1 MKLLLFDFGSVIVGL
16 DKYRC
21 MKALEQIGCQPIAK
35 YVDECRCEDLFHDL
49 EIGGSISNFCAEARE
64 KSGCDATDEEIC
76 WAWNELLTGISVEK
90 LRLIKH
96 LHDDLG
102 YKTAILSNT
111 NEIHWQK
118 SVNDF
123 FTIDGYKVEDYFDE
137 IFLSFE
143 MGVVKPDRR
152 IFEAVMQRCD
162 VTPQDIFFIDDS
174 QRNCEGARQCG
185 ITAFHD
191 PTGCEWMHNL
201 PIYAAALGNFD
212 GVHQGHRYVLDRL
225 CSVAREYC
233 LKPIAITFD
242 KHPRMLF
249 DPTFNNK
256 TLCTNEEKSYLL
268 HETGVSAV
276 RILSF
281 DRALASLSA
290 YDFMKKVLR
299 DEMGVKLLL
308 LGYDNRFGK
317 RNADEDFTTYT
328 RYGEQLGIKVM
339 QADAINV
346 GEVRVSSSHIR
357 HLVERGK
364 MREAA
369 ECLGKPYFIMGRV
382 EEGHQNGR
390 KIGFPTVNIIPVESK
405 LLPPNGVYASRTHIE
420 GYDKCFASMTNIG
433 HRPTYHGHQLT
444 VETNIFDFNDN
455 IYRKTIRVELLQFMR
470 AEQPFDTPEQ
480 LAAQLMKDKEA
491 ILKLGQ

>member
-21 MKALEQIGCQPIAK
+21 MRALEQIGCKPIVP
-35 YVDECRCEDLFHDL
+35 YVDECRSEDLFHEL
-49 EIGGSISNFCAEARE
+49 ELGGSVSDFCDEARR
-64 KSGCDATDEEIC
+64 KSGCNATDEDIC

-111 NEIHWQK
+111 NEIHWKK
-118 SVNDF
+118 SITDF

-137 IFLSFE
+137 VFLSYE
-143 MGVVKPDRR
+143 MGVIKPDRR
-152 IFEAVMQRCD
+152 IFEAVTQRFNIS
-162 VTPQDIFFIDDS
+162 PQDIFFIDDS

-191 PTGCEWMHNL
+191 PTGTEWMHNL

-212 GVHQGHRYVLDRL
+212 GVHRGHRYVLSKL
-225 CSVAREYC
+225 CSTAKEYA
-233 LKPIAITFD
+233 LRPIAITFD
-242 KHPRMLF
+242 KHPRSLF

-256 TLCTNEEKSYLL
+256 TLSTNEEKSFLL
-268 HETGVSAV
+268 HETGVADV
-276 RILSF
+276 RILTF

-290 YDFMKKVLR
+290 YDFMKDVLR
-299 DEMGVKLLL
+299 DKMGVKLLL

-317 RNADEDFTTYT
+317 RNDTEDFTTYT
-328 RYGEQLGIKVM
+328 RYGEELGIKVM
-339 QADAINV
+339 QADPINV
-346 GEVRVSSSHIR
+346 GDVRVSSSFVR
-357 HLVERGK
+357 HLVGAGK
-364 MREAA
+364 MKEAA

-382 EEGHQNGR
+382 AEGHQNGR
-390 KIGFPTVNIIPVESK
+390 KIGFPTVNIIPVETK
-405 LLPPNGVYASRTHIE
+405 LLPPNGVYASRTYID
-420 GYDKCFASMTNIG
+420 GSDVPFASMTNIG

-444 VETNIFDFNDN
+444 VETNIFDFNDD
-455 IYRKTIRVELLQFMR
+455 IYGKTIRIELLQFIR

-480 LAAQLMKDKEA
+480 LREQLKKDKEV
-491 ILKLGQ
+491 IQKL